1 MSIQVPIDNP
11 GIGEWTLAS
20 IEADVSADPGVGSW
34 QTNAAGDRL
43 DVSHFV
49 GGLNVADVLDQLVAG
64 SLVYIRFEGRA
75 RLYTVTGTVRHTAYQ
90 EIAVDPAETKDS
102 AGFSLADGDTHS
114 IETYNPSS
122 VVDGQAVDHGAQT
135 GLSDDDHPQYHT
147 DARGDARYVQLSQK
161 GAPNGVASLD
171 ASGKVPTSQ
180 VDTIQGPQGDPGP
193 AGQDGADGDPGESAY
208 QAWIAAGNS
217 GTQQDFADSLVG
229 PQGPQGPIGPQGP
242 AGPAGA
248 DGAQGPQGPQGPAGA
263 DGVSLTPDQQAAL
276 DNANAPTGAN
286 PLATVADVTP
296 GGTDLTIKD
305 DTVPLTT
312 AATEID
318 FAGSVVVTE
327 PSPNQIRVE
336 VTPGA
341 APVASVFGRLGVV
354 AAEESDYA
362 ASQVDNDSN
371 VAGAFVD
378 DALNQ
383 LDTRTTAAQ
392 SSAAQALL
400 DAAAAQS
407 DATSAK
413 TKTDRITVTQAV
425 NLDTMESDTVAN
437 NAKVTYDDAAIV
449 ADNEAKLTNVS
460 TISTAGAA
468 LIDDADPAAQRTT
481 LGLGTAAV
489 EDVGSAIG
497 DVVQLENVGG
507 GPGLPAVD
515 GSQLLNLPG
524 VGGSVSVEDD
534 DVQIVGTATT
544 LNFTGAITAADGGSG
559 QVNINVAPGSAPV
572 DSVFGRDGVVTAEP
586 GDYTSDQIDNDS
598 TVAGG
603 LGSVTTALEQLET
616 NIANKTVDVVSN
628 VAQDRIL
635 GRLTAGS
642 GASEELTAAQVRGL
656 LNVEDG
662 ATADL
667 TGAEIKAL
675 YEAEADTNAYDDAA
689 VAAVA
694 ANSASVGYT
703 SGGFGS
709 WQVEAVYTGAEA
721 PAQGKFLVNDVT
733 VAGTTAIRINL
744 QSVSTVPTAIF
755 QQLRAGDRLFVQANG
770 FLLASEPAAI
780 QWIVD
785 GPAIESGV
793 YFEIPVSYAGA
804 VGGLYSYN
812 DAWYTFTLLQLR
824 EGATGDAHAVGDGS
838 DHADVA
844 ANAAAIAA
852 LNHDTLPGF
861 EANEHIDWTADQ
873 GATNI
878 DDANVPH
885 TSVTTGNPH
894 NVTATD
900 VGLGNVDNTAD
911 ADKPISDATATA
923 LALKTDLSLYLGH
936 LADTD
941 NPHQVDF
948 GDLNPVTLAVLDSKI
963 SDRDLTAD
971 ADKLDT
977 LAAPI
982 TGADDPNATDGNG
995 YPIGTVYV
1003 NTTSEEAFILVD
1015 NTADANVW
1023 GGTAGGGGVSFSIL
1037 AELDALIS
1045 DRDLTADADTLD
1057 SIEPMSGSS
1066 DPGVSTATDKALGT
1080 VYVNTTSEIAFIL
1093 VDNTNGAN
1101 AWYEVGSGVGGGHA
1115 IQDDGTPVTVRS
1127 NLNFTGAGVTLS
1139 DDAGNDATVVT
1150 IDADVEAVAGDG
1162 LVGSGAVGLA
1172 VGAGNG
1178 IAVTPT
1184 AVSVDE
1190 SQVDITLLLGYDAE
1204 KHNNKIIFD
1213 ASGNMASYTSEAN
1226 NTFYFQTDTL
1236 ALYVRSAGTWQSVAG
1251 GSGSG
1256 IVVGTPTGGAGT
1268 APQDS
1273 TDFSAG
1279 EFFYDNVA
1287 QRLWYNDAN
1296 TPEEVGGVTVDDTTI
1311 EINGSGQLAVKNPRP
1326 SPPTVLGTWELLS
1339 DDVVNPSA
1347 GQFRFTT
1354 AGDAAA
1360 LASADTIKIHQTDS
1374 GAVDYSTQI
1383 QGAGNGLT
1391 ILRISD
1397 TADVNQYHDFLIG
1410 KPGVGFSFASTG
1422 NIPITSLGGPL
1433 TAATVG
1439 GDYRLA
1445 FSQMAGA
1452 LVTESH
1458 SVFVN
1463 PGAADT
1469 TNWYSIPEGRSYATE
1484 NYTGQYASTTDSS
1497 IHNRHLGWEPPGAGR
1512 LVQVDFL
1519 FASAEDN
1526 EGAFAPTCAWAVTKY
1541 NRTKQAAAQGTATQL
1556 ATGTSIMGFAVD
1568 DKQAVAAYSPINED
1582 LTINDCILVM
1592 FKRNN
1597 ANAPA
1602 SFSVQVRYTYLLGV

>member
-911 ADKPISDATATA
+911 ADKPISDDTQVA
-923 LALKTDLSLYLGH
+923 LNAKRDKNDDVDLTSEI
-936 LADTD
+936 T
-941 NPHQVDF
+941 
-948 GDLNPVTLAVLDSKI
+948 GDLPVGNLNSGT
-963 SDRDLTAD
+963 
-971 ADKLDT
+971 
-977 LAAPI
+977 
-982 TGADDPNATDGNG
+982 NASASTFWRGDGIWAT
-995 YPIGTVYV
+995 P
-1003 NTTSEEAFILVD
+1003 
-1015 NTADANVW
+1015 
-1023 GGTAGGGGVSFSIL
+1023 AGGGGGSVDTANSPNALEFARFTGPTTIEGLTVVEAKTALSLQNVTNTSDTDKVSGGPIASALGTKVDLTAFTAHVVASNPHNTGFEDLEPVQLSVLDTLITDINLTDQFDDLQAINALFVDWSVAGPETIDPSRYTGGGGGSPFANL
-1037 AELDALIS
+1037 AELDALVN
-1045 DRDLTADADTLD
+1045 DRNMTADADLLD
-1057 SIEPMSGSS
+1057 DLETWVGGDASNPSISS
-1066 DPGVSTATDKALGT
+1066 DTVANDSTVDSGAGT
-1080 VYVNTTSEIAFIL
+1080 VSDALEWLA
-1093 VDNTNGAN
+1093 AN
-1101 AWYEVGSGVGGGHA
+1101 SGGGSFSA
-1115 IQDDGTPVTVRS
+1115 LTGTPS
-1127 NLNFTGAGVTLS
+1127 DNANISAFAETLLDDADAATARATLGIEGS
-1139 DDAGNDATVVT
+1139 DDIPNDSTV
-1150 IDADVEAVAGDG
+1150 D
-1162 LVGSGAVGLA
+1162 
-1172 VGAGNG
+1172 
-1178 IAVTPT
+1178 
-1184 AVSVDE
+1184 
-1190 SQVDITLLLGYDAE
+1190 
-1204 KHNNKIIFD
+1204 
-1213 ASGNMASYTSEAN
+1213 
-1226 NTFYFQTDTL
+1226 
-1236 ALYVRSAGTWQSVAG
+1236 
-1251 GSGSG
+1251 
-1256 IVVGTPTGGAGT
+1256 GGAGT
-1268 APQDS
+1268 VSDALEWLAANGGGSDIEVGDATGTADPVVGDFNGKPFYYDS
-1273 TDFSAG
+1273 ET
-1279 EFFYDNVA
+1279 
-1287 QRLWYNDAN
+1287 QRLWHNNGGTVQEIGIQVD
-1296 TPEEVGGVTVDDTTI
+1296 GVTIGV
-1311 EINGSGQLAVKNPRP
+1311 NGSGQLEVLTIGFTNLFGTSVELSDALADIDIGGTDPFAIVQRDENGNLPGGPFASLAQVQDISALPEGTLEASDDFLLQKADGTKHKLSGFGVLPTISDGSTSAIGCKTIEYTSSNVTVQKVGDVAEVAISGGGGGGGGTKDIPIKNPVALEVIPWFR
-1326 SPPTVLGTWELLS
+1326 THEEITITAARCAVLGSGNPFINMEIHTEPADSSLEWDTVNNAIISGIATGATGGDASLNITNGTIPA
-1339 DDVVNPSA
+1339 DTMVYIKVTAVVN
-1347 GQFRFTT
+1347 T
-1354 AGDAAA
+1354 
-1360 LASADTIKIHQTDS
+1360 
-1374 GAVDYSTQI
+1374 VDY
-1383 QGAGNGLT
+1383 
-1391 ILRISD
+1391 
-1397 TADVNQYHDFLIG
+1397 
-1410 KPGVGFSFASTG
+1410 
-1422 NIPITSLGGPL
+1422 
-1433 TAATVG
+1433 
-1439 GDYRLA
+1439 
-1445 FSQMAGA
+1445 A
-1452 LVTESH
+1452 LV
-1458 SVFVN
+1458 SVR
-1463 PGAADT
+1463 
-1469 TNWYSIPEGRSYATE
+1469 W
-1484 NYTGQYASTTDSS
+1484 
-1497 IHNRHLGWEPPGAGR
+1497 
-1512 LVQVDFL
+1512 
-1519 FASAEDN
+1519 
-1526 EGAFAPTCAWAVTKY
+1526 
-1541 NRTKQAAAQGTATQL
+1541 
-1556 ATGTSIMGFAVD
+1556 
-1568 DKQAVAAYSPINED
+1568 
-1582 LTINDCILVM
+1582 
-1592 FKRNN
+1592 
-1597 ANAPA
+1597 
-1602 SFSVQVRYTYLLGV
+1602 